1 MFLLLFKGKEF
12 MAVRKSSLA
21 HENYMYHFITSH
33 KPTGTVTKVKVE
45 PWNSKTN
52 SFFVDLINDDV
63 FSLATFP

>member
-1 MFLLLFKGKEF
+1 

-21 HENYMYHFITSH
+21 HENYHFITSH
-33 KPTGTVTKVKVE
+33 KPTGSVTKVKFE

-52 SFFVDLINDDV
+52 SFVDVINDNV